1 MAYSCE
7 IRENWHILQRHF
19 SAHIWLA
26 FKFFWMSLSVFLVV
40 HVNTEDKIKITSFEH
55 DVRKILYESN
65 TSKQGLFR
73 DNYHQICLRILQ
85 VGLEKNVNCELWIWY
100 PKQPDFLFSWL
111 VEYICNHNHVLWR
124 IIIHSPAVSTVSFP
138 LTTKNSLTSVFS
150 LKSNQFLLLVA
161 LWLYKS
167 F

>member
-1 MAYSCE
+1 MSWLTAVKFEKTGIFS
-7 IRENWHILQRHF
+7 NDIL
-19 SAHIWLA
+19 AHIFDWHSN
-26 FKFFWMSLSVFLVV
+26 FFEWTSRYFWWFML
-40 HVNTEDKIKITSFEH
+40 TRTIKSKLPVSNMTC
-55 DVRKILYESN
+55 VKYLYESN

-150 LKSNQFLLLVA
+150 LINLI
-161 LWLYKS
+161 S
-167 F
+167 FCY